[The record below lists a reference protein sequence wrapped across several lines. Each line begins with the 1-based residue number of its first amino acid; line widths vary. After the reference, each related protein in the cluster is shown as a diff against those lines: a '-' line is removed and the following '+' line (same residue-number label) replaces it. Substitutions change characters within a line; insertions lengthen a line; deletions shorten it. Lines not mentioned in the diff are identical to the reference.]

1 MKKQNCLVDNY
12 IYVDNYNFTDK
23 ITKNVITY
31 YRNPMYSTNV
41 QASNKEV
48 VAFYTILIAL

>member
-1 MKKQNCLVDNY
+1 MKKQNCLVDSY

-48 VAFYTILIAL
+48 VAFYTT